1 MCSRMCD
8 WQADSSKYIVGVGSD
23 HGGLELKAAL
33 VAWLKGRGID
43 VVDMGP
49 LTLDPED
56 DYTDYAVKVSK
67 AMLKGEITCGV
78 LICKSGIGMSIAA
91 NRFHGLRAALAFA
104 LIRTF
109 WSAAATACRR
119 TNS

>member
-1 MCSRMCD
+1 MCSRMSD
-8 WQADSSKYIVGVGSD
+8 WQTDSNKHIVGVGSD

-67 AMLKGEITCGV
+67 AMLKGEITCS
-78 LICKSGIGMSIAA
+78 C
-91 NRFHGLRAALAFA
+91 
-104 LIRTF
+104 
-109 WSAAATACRR
+109 
-119 TNS
+119 